1 MMNQFLPAFQD
12 EKATASAVERFA
24 TSSDRERARK
34 LTRKCDLHLLP
45 PLFLIWFFPF
55 IDRINIGNARIQG
68 LEKDLHLTGNQ
79 FNVALVVFFIPFI
92 IFEAPSNLG
101 MKRVSPRLWLSGQ
114 TLLLGL
120 FTICQGV
127 IKTYGGLIAMRV
139 FVGTFETGLIPG
151 SVFLL
156 SAYYPRFQLQWRLS
170 VLMCS
175 TALASAFGGLLAYAI
190 AGMAGTDGYNG
201 WRWIFIIEGL
211 ISVAIGLYCLFTV
224 PNWPDKA
231 TFLND
236 DERLLLKTRIFEGA
250 SQARMDRLDAKA
262 IKRSLSDWKIWLR

>member
-1 MMNQFLPAFQD
+1 MNQSSPALED
-12 EKATASAVERFA
+12 EKVPVSAVERFA
-24 TSSDRERARK
+24 SSSDKERARK
-34 LTRKCDLHLLP
+34 LTQKCDLHLLP

-92 IFEAPSNLG
+92 LFEAPSNLG
-101 MKRVSPRLWLSGQ
+101 MKRISPGLWLSGQ

-127 IKTYGGLIAMRV
+127 VKTYGGLIAMRV
-139 FVGTFETGLIPG
+139 LVGTFETGLVPG
-151 SVFLL
+151 TVFFL

-170 VLMCS
+170 VLMSS

-190 AGMAGTDGYNG
+190 AGMAGTDGYKG

-211 ISVAIGLYCLFTV
+211 ISVAIGLFCLFTV
-224 PNWPDKA
+224 PDWPDKA

-236 DERLLLKTRIFEGA
+236 DERQLLRIRIFEGA

-262 IKRSLSDWKIWLR
+262 IKRSLKDWEIWLM